1 MYSNVTNLWLGKG
14 RVTQNPLNF
23 YENVLLECTFKT
35 SCLTIF
41 LLNLSVKK
49 ETNFCTTDLGW
60 WLICIS
66 WQVYLIGSSTVI
78 CPREPCTL
86 HTRSHS
92 SYHVSPSLPT
102 ALAVMAVEIWLIR
115 SQLSENSVFLDID
128 SYGKRGF
135 ATRLCCWLHVLVEGK
150 ERLSFQ
156 VGWIFVGLEPCEGPT
171 LGENSNRASSWLH
184 GTPRQAG
191 PASTMPAQVS
201 NTAPECSEGMTGV
214 WKAKVFCCETAFLKW

>member
-35 SCLTIF
+35 SCLTLF

-66 WQVYLIGSSTVI
+66 WQVYLIGSSPVI
-78 CPREPCTL
+78 CPREPSTL
-86 HTRSHS
+86 HMRSHS
-92 SYHVSPSLPT
+92 SYHVCPSLPA
-102 ALAVMAVEIWLIR
+102 ALAGGNGNLADKIPALWELCIPWHWLLWQEGICNTPVLLAACA
-115 SQLSENSVFLDID
+115 SGGP
-128 SYGKRGF
+128 GKALIPGRMNFCRPG
-135 ATRLCCWLHVLVEGK
+135 ALWGTKPGGK
-150 ERLSFQ
+150 QQQSL
-156 VGWIFVGLEPCEGPT
+156 L
-171 LGENSNRASSWLH
+171 LLH
-184 GTPRQAG
+184 GTTRQAG
-191 PASTMPAQVS
+191 PASTVPAQVS